1 MFADGNQSRALNR
14 VDRRQAVERRQLD
27 WPGGEGI
34 TREMRGGWTGLEKI
48 GGRKNGFRSIRREA
62 SMTRIII
69 TRGK

>member
-27 WPGGEGI
+27 WSGEGGEEGI

-48 GGRKNGFRSIRREA
+48 GGKKNGFRSIIGVR
-62 SMTRIII
+62 
-69 TRGK
+69 

>member
-27 WPGGEGI
+27 WSGEGGGEEGI

-48 GGRKNGFRSIRREA
+48 GGKKNGFRSIIGVR
-62 SMTRIII
+62 
-69 TRGK
+69 